1 MRKAFK
7 YTLFAVSA
15 LLVLVWL
22 CLGAI
27 KAYNKGSQ
35 VSPLSKY
42 YFADGKGV
50 FFRESSGADDR
61 LSNYLLLNKHYL
73 VDADPESF
81 VVLDDNLA
89 RDKSHLFCRDS
100 IVSGVDL
107 NTLKV
112 KDGMAYDKDYVYEYN
127 SLHLKRSDIRVNTKK
142 LRQLANAADDNYQY
156 WTDDSR
162 IYAYMR
168 SNGLE
173 ILDTLRQPLDTIN
186 SSILRNG
193 NNIICYDTM
202 VPFDTIK
209 SITRLE
215 RNYIKVNDSI
225 VRPHAFFTGSGSV
238 VSKEE
243 YERDIS
249 IPISEGFSDSSFAD
263 NCIVLIVYLVS
274 ALFACAFFTI
284 RAKLPMAMRIAN
296 AFILAPVLYIP
307 FVLLLTGMVHFP
319 PYSIDSFQRLMFF
332 TLDYYAVFL
341 FQIVYGAKQV
351 HLRFQKPLLTALY
364 YPLSIAAFI
373 LFYFLVFWIDD
384 FVGIGS

>member
-15 LLVLVWL
+15 LMVLVWL

-27 KAYNKGSQ
+27 KAWNKGCQ

-42 YFADGKGV
+42 YFTDGKGV

-61 LSNYLLLNKHYL
+61 LSNNLLLNKHYL
-73 VDADPESF
+73 EDADPESF

-112 KDGMAYDKDYVYEYN
+112 KDGMVYDKDYVYEYN
-127 SLHLKRSDIRVNTKK
+127 FLTLKKSDIRVNTKK
-142 LRQLANAADDNYQY
+142 LRQLANSADDNYQY

-193 NNIICYDTM
+193 NNIICYDTI

-215 RNYIKVNDSI
+215 RNYVKVNDSI
-225 VRPHAFFTGSGSV
+225 VRPNGFFTGSGGV

-243 YERDIS
+243 YEKDIS
-249 IPISEGFSDSSFAD
+249 IPIKDSFFADPSFAD
-263 NCIVLIVYLVS
+263 KCIVLIVYLVS

-319 PYSIDSFQRLMFF
+319 PYSIDSFQRLLFF

-364 YPLSIAAFI
+364 YPLGIAAFI
-373 LFYFLVFWIDD
+373 LFYSLVFW
-384 FVGIGS
+384 VERL

>member
-1 MRKAFK
+1 MKKVIK
-7 YTLFAVSA
+7 YILFAVSA

-27 KAYNKGSQ
+27 KAYNKGNR

-42 YFADGKGV
+42 YFTDGKGV
-50 FFRESSGADDR
+50 FFRKSSGADDR

-73 VDADPESF
+73 EYADPESF

-142 LRQLANAADDNYQY
+142 LRQLSSADNDYYQF

-162 IYAYMR
+162 IYAYMQI
-168 SNGLE
+168 NGLK
-173 ILDTLRQPLDTIN
+173 ILDTLRLPLDTIN
-186 SSILRNG
+186 SHVLRNG
-193 NNIICYDTM
+193 NNIICYNTI

-209 SITRLE
+209 RITRLE
-215 RNYIKVNDSI
+215 RNYVQVNDSI
-225 VRPHAFFTGSGSV
+225 VKPYDVIGSGGV

-243 YERDIS
+243 YEKDIS
-249 IPISEGFSDSSFAD
+249 IPISKGYFLSFAD
-263 NCIVLIVYLVS
+263 KCIVLIVYLVS

-307 FVLLLTGMVHFP
+307 VVLLLTGMVHFP
-319 PYSIDSFQRLMFF
+319 PYSIDSYQRLMFF

-373 LFYFLVFWIDD
+373 LFYFLVFWVDD
-384 FVGIGS
+384 LSI

>member
-1 MRKAFK
+1 MKKAVK
-7 YTLFAVSA
+7 YTFFAVSA
-15 LLVLVWL
+15 LLVLLWL

-35 VSPLSKY
+35 VSPLSEY
-42 YFADGKGV
+42 YFTDGKGV

-61 LSNYLLLNKHYL
+61 LSNYLLLKKQYL
-73 VDADPESF
+73 EDADPESF

-89 RDKSHLFCRDS
+89 RDKIHLFCRDS

-112 KDGMAYDKDYVYEYN
+112 KDGMVYDKDYVYEYN
-127 SLHLKRSDIRVNTKK
+127 FLYLRRSDIRVNTKK

-168 SNGLE
+168 SYGHGLE
-173 ILDTLRQPLDTIN
+173 ILDTLHQPLDTIN
-186 SSILRNG
+186 SHVLRNG
-193 NNIICYDTM
+193 NNIICYDTI

-215 RNYIKVNDSI
+215 RNYVQVNDSI
-225 VRPHAFFTGSGSV
+225 VRPNGFFTGSGGV
-238 VSKEE
+238 VSREE
-243 YERDIS
+243 YEKDIS
-249 IPISEGFSDSSFAD
+249 IPISKGFADPSFAD
-263 NCIVLIVYLVS
+263 KCIVLIVYLVS
-274 ALFACAFFTI
+274 AFFALAFFTVMT
-284 RAKLPMAMRIAN
+284 KLPWAMRIAN

-307 FVLLLTGMVHFP
+307 FVLFLTGMVHFP
-319 PYSIDSFQRLMFF
+319 PYSIDSYQRLMFF

-351 HLRFQKPLLTALY
+351 HLRFQKPLLTVLY

-373 LFYFLVFWIDD
+373 LFYSLVFWVDD
-384 FVGIGS
+384 LLV

>member
-1 MRKAFK
+1 MKKAIK

-27 KAYNKGSQ
+27 KAWNKGSQ

-42 YFADGKGV
+42 YFTDGKGV

-61 LSNYLLLNKHYL
+61 LSNNLLLNKHYL
-73 VDADPESF
+73 EDADPESF

-112 KDGMAYDKDYVYEYN
+112 KDGMVYDKDYVYEYDYN
-127 SLHLKRSDIRVNTKK
+127 FLHLKRSDIHVNTKK
-142 LRQLANAADDNYQY
+142 LRQLANSADDNYQY

-193 NNIICYDTM
+193 NNIICYDTI

-215 RNYIKVNDSI
+215 RNYVKVNDSI
-225 VRPHAFFTGSGSV
+225 VRPNGFFTGSGGV

-243 YERDIS
+243 YEKDIS
-249 IPISEGFSDSSFAD
+249 IPISKGYFLSFAD
-263 NCIVLIVYLVS
+263 KCIVLIVYLVS

-307 FVLLLTGMVHFP
+307 FVLLLTGLVHFP
-319 PYSIDSFQRLMFF
+319 PYSIDSFQRLLFF

-364 YPLSIAAFI
+364 YPLGIAAFI
-373 LFYFLVFWIDD
+373 LFYSLVFW
-384 FVGIGS
+384 VERL

>member
-1 MRKAFK
+1 MKKVIK
-7 YTLFAVSA
+7 YILFAVSA
-15 LLVLVWL
+15 LLVLLWL

-35 VSPLSKY
+35 VSPLSEY
-42 YFADGKGV
+42 YFTDGKGV

-112 KDGMAYDKDYVYEYN
+112 KDGMVYDKDYVYEYN
-127 SLHLKRSDIRVNTKK
+127 FLYLRRSDIRVNTKK

-186 SSILRNG
+186 SHVLRNG
-193 NNIICYDTM
+193 NNIICYDTI

-215 RNYIKVNDSI
+215 RNYV
-225 VRPHAFFTGSGSV
+225 
-238 VSKEE
+238 
-243 YERDIS
+243 
-249 IPISEGFSDSSFAD
+249 
-263 NCIVLIVYLVS
+263 
-274 ALFACAFFTI
+274 
-284 RAKLPMAMRIAN
+284 
-296 AFILAPVLYIP
+296 
-307 FVLLLTGMVHFP
+307 
-319 PYSIDSFQRLMFF
+319 
-332 TLDYYAVFL
+332 
-341 FQIVYGAKQV
+341 
-351 HLRFQKPLLTALY
+351 
-364 YPLSIAAFI
+364 
-373 LFYFLVFWIDD
+373 
-384 FVGIGS
+384 

>member
-1 MRKAFK
+1 MKKVIK
-7 YTLFAVSA
+7 YILFAVSA

-35 VSPLSKY
+35 VSPLSEY
-42 YFADGKGV
+42 YFTDGKGV

-61 LSNYLLLNKHYL
+61 LSNYLLLKKQYL
-73 VDADPESF
+73 EDADPESF

-89 RDKSHLFCRDS
+89 RDKIHLFCRDS

-107 NTLKV
+107 NTLEV

-127 SLHLKRSDIRVNTKK
+127 FLYLRRSDIRVNTKK

-193 NNIICYDTM
+193 NNIICYDTI

-215 RNYIKVNDSI
+215 RNYVQVNDSI
-225 VRPHAFFTGSGSV
+225 VRPNGFFTGSGGV
-238 VSKEE
+238 VSREE
-243 YERDIS
+243 YEKDIS
-249 IPISEGFSDSSFAD
+249 IPISQGFADPSFAD
-263 NCIVLIVYLVS
+263 KCIVLIVYLVS
-274 ALFACAFFTI
+274 AFFAFVFFTLMT
-284 RAKLPMAMRIAN
+284 KLPWAMRIAN

-319 PYSIDSFQRLMFF
+319 PYSIDSYQRLMFF

-373 LFYFLVFWIDD
+373 LFYSLVFWVDD
-384 FVGIGS
+384 LLV

>member
-1 MRKAFK
+1 MKKAIK

-42 YFADGKGV
+42 YFTDGKGV

-73 VDADPESF
+73 EDADPESF

-142 LRQLANAADDNYQY
+142 LRQLANATDDNYQY

-168 SNGLE
+168 SYGHGLE

-193 NNIICYDTM
+193 NNIICYNTI

-215 RNYIKVNDSI
+215 RNYVQVNDSI
-225 VRPHAFFTGSGSV
+225 VRPNGFFTGSGGV

-243 YERDIS
+243 YEKDIS
-249 IPISEGFSDSSFAD
+249 IPISEGFAGSSFAD

-274 ALFACAFFTI
+274 VFFAFVFFTLMT
-284 RAKLPMAMRIAN
+284 KLPWAMRIAN

-307 FVLLLTGMVHFP
+307 VVLLLTGIVHFP
-319 PYSIDSFQRLMFF
+319 SYYIDSFQRLMFF

-373 LFYFLVFWIDD
+373 LFYFLVFWVDD
-384 FVGIGS
+384 LSI

>member
-1 MRKAFK
+1 MKKAIK

-27 KAYNKGSQ
+27 KAWNKGCQ

-42 YFADGKGV
+42 YFTDGKGV

-61 LSNYLLLNKHYL
+61 LSNNLLLNKHYL
-73 VDADPESF
+73 EDADPESF

-112 KDGMAYDKDYVYEYN
+112 KDGMAYDKDFVYEYN
-127 SLHLKRSDIRVNTKK
+127 FLTLKKSDIRVNTKK
-142 LRQLANAADDNYQY
+142 LRQLSSADNDYYQF

-162 IYAYMR
+162 IYAYMQI
-168 SNGLE
+168 NGLK
-173 ILDTLRQPLDTIN
+173 ILDTLRLPLDTIN
-186 SSILRNG
+186 SHVLRNG
-193 NNIICYDTM
+193 NNIICYNTI

-209 SITRLE
+209 RITLLE
-215 RNYIKVNDSI
+215 RNYVQVNDSI
-225 VRPHAFFTGSGSV
+225 VKPYDVIGSGGV

-243 YERDIS
+243 YEKEIS
-249 IPISEGFSDSSFAD
+249 IPIKDSFFADPSFAD
-263 NCIVLIVYLVS
+263 KCIVLIVYLVS

-307 FVLLLTGMVHFP
+307 FVLLLTGLVHFP
-319 PYSIDSFQRLMFF
+319 PYSIDSFQRLLFF

-364 YPLSIAAFI
+364 YPLGIAAFI
-373 LFYFLVFWIDD
+373 LFYSLVFW
-384 FVGIGS
+384 VERL

>member
-1 MRKAFK
+1 MKKAIK

-27 KAYNKGSQ
+27 KAWNKGSQ
-35 VSPLSKY
+35 VSPLSEY
-42 YFADGKGV
+42 YFTDGKGV
-50 FFRESSGADDR
+50 FFRESSGVGYR
-61 LSNYLLLNKHYL
+61 LSNNLLLNKHYL
-73 VDADPESF
+73 EDADPESF

-112 KDGMAYDKDYVYEYN
+112 KDGMAYDKDFVYEYN
-127 SLHLKRSDIRVNTKK
+127 FLYLKKSDIRVNTKK
-142 LRQLANAADDNYQY
+142 LRQLANSADDNYQY

-193 NNIICYDTM
+193 NNIICYDTI

-215 RNYIKVNDSI
+215 RNYVKVNDSI
-225 VRPHAFFTGSGSV
+225 VRPNGFFTGSGGV

-243 YERDIS
+243 YEKDIS
-249 IPISEGFSDSSFAD
+249 IPISKGYFLSFAD
-263 NCIVLIVYLVS
+263 KCIVLIVYLVS

-284 RAKLPMAMRIAN
+284 RAKQPMAMRIAN

-307 FVLLLTGMVHFP
+307 FVLLLTGLVHFP
-319 PYSIDSFQRLMFF
+319 PYSIDSFQRLLFF

-364 YPLSIAAFI
+364 YPLGIAAFI
-373 LFYFLVFWIDD
+373 LFYSLVFW
-384 FVGIGS
+384 VERL